1 MIFIQIVCPGFTH
14 VLVTSHVRVFDH
26 GEHDL
31 LPGLSGGAPEQQ
43 QHGPAEGLEVVV
55 PVHVRVVV
63 QSNSAEDLHPHH
75 AVDEEDE
82 GDEDGDPGQGL
93 EGLEEGPEES
103 SDSFIFV
110 QQLDETSNTE
120 QSEEPDRSIAVRLRE
135 EKLDKKKS
143 NQLLC
148 FVI

>member
-1 MIFIQIVCPGFTH
+1 MFILIIFTH

-63 QSNSAEDLHPHH
+63 QSDPAEDLHPHH

-93 EGLEEGPEES
+93 EGLEEGPEEGA
-103 SDSFIFV
+103 DALV
-110 QQLDETSNTE
+110 LVEQLDKTGDTE
-120 QSEEPDRSIAVRLRE
+120 QPEEPDGGVTVGLE
-135 EKLDKKKS
+135 
-143 NQLLC
+143 
-148 FVI
+148 

>member
-1 MIFIQIVCPGFTH
+1 M
-14 VLVTSHVRVFDH
+14 FDH
-26 GEHDL
+26 GQHDL
-31 LPGLSGGAPEQQ
+31 LPRLSSRAPEEE

-55 PVHVRVVV
+55 PVHVGVVV
-63 QSNSAEDLHPHH
+63 QGNPTKDLHPDH
-75 AVDEEDE
+75 AVDEEDK

-120 QSEEPDRSIAVRLRE
+120 QSEEPDGSIAVRLRE